1 MPPFSASWHDLLLR
15 LGVAFLV
22 GALIGLE
29 RERHQRPAGLRTHI
43 LVSMASALFA
53 MVSILAAGA
62 SNDPGRIAAQV
73 VTGIGFLGAG
83 TIMRHGSTIRGLTT
97 AASLW
102 MAAALGLAAG
112 FGWYQ
117 GAAATALLA
126 FLVLT
131 VMKLVE
137 DYLPRLDPNLKLL
150 IHGKPGVEALPEVL
164 RVIRGLGGTVT
175 NIEFGDE
182 TLSEGM
188 VYNIAVLP
196 PHGMTPSVL
205 IQALEG
211 LDCIQH
217 AGPGYSRREREN

>member
-1 MPPFSASWHDLLLR
+1 MPDPVIAWPDLLTR
-15 LGVAFLV
+15 LAVGFLV

-53 MVSILAAGA
+53 MISILAAGT
-62 SNDPGRIAAQV
+62 SYDPGRIAAQV

-112 FGWYQ
+112 FGWYT

-131 VMKLVE
+131 IVKLVE
-137 DYLPRLDPNLKLL
+137 DRLPRVDATLKLL
-150 IHGKPGVEALPEVL
+150 LHAKPGREALPEVL
-164 RVIRGLGGTVT
+164 QVIRSFGGTVT
-175 NIEFGDE
+175 AIRFGEE
-182 TLSEGM
+182 TVEEGQ
-188 VYNIAVLP
+188 VYNVVLQP
-196 PHGMTPSVL
+196 PPGVPPGAMVK
-205 IQALEG
+205 ALEG
-211 LDCIQH
+211 LDCIEH
-217 AGPGYSRREREN
+217 AGPTYSREEREP

>member
-1 MPPFSASWHDLLLR
+1 MPPFSASWHDLLVR
-15 LGVAFLV
+15 LGVSFLV

-117 GAAATALLA
+117 GAAATGLAA

-131 VMKLVE
+131 VMRLVE
-137 DYLPRLDPNLKLL
+137 EYLPRMDPNIRLM
-150 IHGKPGVEALPEVL
+150 IHAKSGVEALPDVL

-175 NIEFGDE
+175 SVEFGDE
-182 TLSEGM
+182 TLAEGM
-188 VYNIAVLP
+188 IYNIALQP
-196 PHGMTPSVL
+196 PRGLEPRVI

-211 LDCIQH
+211 LDSIEH
-217 AGPGYSRREREN
+217 AGPGYSHGERKN

>member
-1 MPPFSASWHDLLLR
+1 MIDSTMLPWQDMLWR
-15 LGVAFLV
+15 LGAGFLV

-53 MVSILAAGA
+53 MISVIVAGK

-83 TIMRHGSTIRGLTT
+83 TIMRHGSTIHGLTT
-97 AASLW
+97 AATLW

-117 GAAATALLA
+117 GAAAAAILT

-131 VMKLVE
+131 VVKLIE
-137 DYLPRLDPNLKLL
+137 DRLPRLDPPVALMVRAY
-150 IHGKPGVEALPEVL
+150 PGQEALPDVL
-164 RVIRGLGGTVT
+164 GVIRRFGGTVSKVS
-175 NIEFGDE
+175 FGDGPP
-182 TLSEGM
+182 SEGM
-188 VYNIAVLP
+188 VYEIALSLP
-196 PHGMTPSVL
+196 PGVDMHVVVA
-205 IQALEG
+205 ALEG
-211 LDCIQH
+211 LGSVDQT
-217 AGPGYSRREREN
+217 GPGYGRGE

>member
-1 MPPFSASWHDLLLR
+1 MDLTLLSWPTLLGR
-15 LGVAFLV
+15 LAAAFLV

-29 RERHQRPAGLRTHI
+29 RERHSRPAGLRTHI

-53 MVSILAAGA
+53 MVSILAAG
-62 SNDPGRIAAQV
+62 SVYDPARIAAQV

-83 TIMRHGSTIRGLTT
+83 TILRHGSTIRGLTT

-131 VMKLVE
+131 VVKIVE
-137 DYLPRLDPNLKLL
+137 DRLPKSDPLVTL
-150 IHGKPGVEALPEVL
+150 IVHSKPDQDALPDVL
-164 RVIRGLGGTVT
+164 GLIRRFGGTVVRVKYGT
-175 NIEFGDE
+175 ETFG
-182 TLSEGM
+182 
-188 VYNIAVLP
+188 
-196 PHGMTPSVL
+196 
-205 IQALEG
+205 EG
-211 LDCIQH
+211 LVCQISFLPAPGVDLKLILKALDALPSIEH
-217 AGPGYSRREREN
+217 AGPGYSQGEENH